1 MQESD
6 IQAMIEK
13 WDDCRKNIDLLEK
26 KIKRYRSQMENYM
39 QTNNLDVYETSKF
52 KVKKNVQQRAL
63 LTKKMVPKE
72 IWNTY
77 SLPQRIEFLSLTDKT
92 LSKKK
97 KSN

>member
-13 WDDCRKNIDLLEK
+13 WDDCRKNIELLEK
-26 KIKRYRSQMENYM
+26 KIKRYRNQMENYM

-72 IWNTY
+72 IWDTY